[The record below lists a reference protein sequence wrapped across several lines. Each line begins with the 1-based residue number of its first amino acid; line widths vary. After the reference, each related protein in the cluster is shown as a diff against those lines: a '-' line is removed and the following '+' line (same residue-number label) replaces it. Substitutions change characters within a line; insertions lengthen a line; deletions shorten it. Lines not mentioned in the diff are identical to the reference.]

1 MKKLLCLSLLWI
13 AMMCSQEVSAQEKKW
28 VSGILRDSRGNP
40 VAAATVTEKGT
51 TNQTLSDG
59 EGAFRLQVAS
69 NATLVITS
77 IGFTALEAPV
87 SGSSTLNLLLQSTAS
102 DLNEVVVTALGVK
115 RQKKSL
121 GYAVQE
127 VKGTTL
133 LDAREPNLT
142 NALSGVV
149 AGLQVIRSST
159 GPAGSSKINL
169 RGNNSL
175 TGSNQPLIVVD
186 GVPISNFIGATNN
199 DFFNPGLDMG
209 NGLADI
215 NAADIESISVLKGG
229 AAAALYGNRAGSGV
243 ILITT
248 KTGRKQNGLGI
259 QVSSTVGVE
268 SIFTHPERQTAFG
281 QGSNGAYDP
290 VGGGSWGPKIT
301 GQTVTNWKGQQEQ
314 LASYDNLKNFY
325 ETGLTQNHN
334 VSFQQ
339 QLNNTSV
346 YTSLNYLNDRSMI
359 PGTKLSRVNLVA
371 RAVSKF
377 GKDNRWTTDTKI
389 QYSSANA
396 KNRPVAGLN
405 TSNYPALLYNMPVS
419 LDVRQFDPPTNQFG
433 NMIWYN
439 SGNQINPYWNT
450 RYNLN
455 NDIRDRF
462 IMTGSLKYNFTS
474 WLNAEIKGGADMYTT
489 NFESKVYGGSPLT
502 SSGRFGVSKQTFSEF
517 NYSTLITAQKENV
530 IDRLGIAAS
539 VGGNLMQQKSS
550 TVGANAGELE
560 VPNLFSIG
568 NAKGNPSFTDEFYQ
582 RRTNSVYGTLGLN
595 WDGYLYLDATFRN
608 DWTSTLHPDNRSFF
622 YPSVSLAYV
631 FSESIKNLPSWISYG
646 KLRTSYAA
654 VGNDLAPYQLYNTYS
669 IGRDPNSNPTAS
681 RKPTMFDPTVDN
693 ELIKTYEVGA
703 ELRFLNNRF
712 GIDFSWYKSNATNQL
727 IRLPMDPAS
736 GYNDRII
743 NAGNIQNSGFE
754 VMLDARIL
762 SNPGGF
768 NWNMNVNFSR
778 NRNVILEIY
787 DRDSV
792 NTYQLGGFDDV
803 SVRATKGELYGTI
816 YGSKFMRVD
825 DEKSPYYGQLI
836 VSGSGLPQRGEQG
849 AKLGSQ
855 QPDALLGV
863 TNTFGYKGFTLG
875 VLLDARFGGKI
886 FSATQVGMQR
896 AGTARITA
904 ENDRANMVVDG
915 VVAGAGG
922 TYTKNTVSI
931 TPQQYWEAI
940 TNTGNIGISEANI
953 YDASNIRIRN
963 IQLNYDLPLKILAKT
978 PIQRAKIGVS
988 CNNVWLISSHMNGVD
1003 PESVF
1008 ATGTNAVGFE
1018 NVSPP
1023 TTRTVLFNLSLT
1035 F

>member
-13 AMMCSQEVSAQEKKW
+13 AMMCSKDVSAQEKKW
-28 VSGILRDSRGNP
+28 VSGILRDPRGNP
-40 VAAATVTEKGT
+40 VASATIVEKGT
-51 TNQTLSDG
+51 TNQSLSDG
-59 EGAFRLQVAS
+59 EGAFRLEVAP
-69 NATLVITS
+69 NATLVISS
-77 IGFTALEAPV
+77 IGFTSLETSV
-87 SGSSTLNLLLQSTAS
+87 SGSSTFNLTLQPTAS

-127 VKGTTL
+127 VKGSTL

-229 AAAALYGNRAGSGV
+229 AAAALYGNRAGGGV

-268 SIFTHPERQTAFG
+268 SIFTHPDRQTSFG

-339 QLNNTSV
+339 QFNNTSV
-346 YTSLNYLNDRSMI
+346 YTSINYLNDKSMI

-377 GKDNRWTTDTKI
+377 GKDSRWTTDTKI

-462 IMTGSLKYNFTS
+462 IMTGSLKYNFNS
-474 WLNAEIKGGADMYTT
+474 WLNAEVKGGADMYTT

-502 SSGRFGVSKQTFSEF
+502 PSGRFGVSKQTFSEF
-517 NYSTLITAQKENV
+517 NYSTLITAQKDNW
-530 IDRLGIAAS
+530 IDKLGVAAS

-560 VPNLFSIG
+560 VPNLFAIG
-568 NAKGNPSFTDEFYQ
+568 NTKGNPTFTDEFSQ
-582 RRTNSVYGTLGLN
+582 RRTNSVYGTVGLN

-631 FSESIKNLPSWISYG
+631 FTESIKGLPSWISYG
-646 KLRTSYAA
+646 KLRASYAA
-654 VGNDLAPYQLYNTYS
+654 VGNDLAPYQLYNTYT
-669 IGRDPNSNPTAS
+669 IGRDPNGNPTAN
-681 RKPTMFDPTVDN
+681 RKVTSFDPGVDN
-693 ELIKTYEVGA
+693 ELIKTYEAGA
-703 ELRFLNNRF
+703 ELRFVNNRF
-712 GIDFSWYKSNATNQL
+712 GLDFSWYKSNATNQL
-727 IRLPMDPAS
+727 ITLPLDPAS
-736 GYNDRII
+736 GYTGRII

-762 SNPGGF
+762 SNPSGF

-792 NTYQLGGFDDV
+792 NNYQLGGFDDV
-803 SVRATKGELYGTI
+803 SIRATKGELYGTI
-816 YGSKFMRVD
+816 YGSKFARVED
-825 DEKSPYYGQLI
+825 TKSPYYGQLI
-836 VSGSGLPQRGEQG
+836 VSGSGLPQRGQQN

-875 VLLDARFGGKI
+875 VLVDARFGGKI

-896 AGTARITA
+896 AGTAAITA
-904 ENDRANMVVDG
+904 ENDRANMVVPG

-922 TYTKNTVSI
+922 TYTANAVSI
-931 TPQQYWEAI
+931 TRQQYWEAI
-940 TNTGNIGISEANI
+940 TNTGNIGISEANL
-953 YDASNIRIRN
+953 YDASNVRIRN

-1023 TTRTVLFNLSLT
+1023 TTRTILFNLSLT